1 MVNMSLET
9 FKTQVLPIKNKLYR
23 FALSMVK
30 SEPEAQDIVQE
41 VLIRVWNRRKDLGQL
56 DNLEAWCMRITR
68 NLSLDKLKSKHMSKT
83 SGMEEGF
90 DVSQNNEMTPY
101 RSAEMKDTMKNITGL
116 ISSLPEKQKQVI
128 HLRDIEG
135 YSYKEISEVLEIDM
149 NQVKVNLFR
158 ARKTLKENLL
168 NINAYGL
175 Q

>member
-1 MVNMSLET
+1 MSLET
-9 FKTQVLPIKNKLYR
+9 FKEQVLPVKDKLYR
-23 FALSMVK
+23 FALAMVK
-30 SEPEAQDIVQE
+30 SEAEAQDIVQE
-41 VLIRVWNRRKDLGQL
+41 VLIRIWNRRKDLGQL

-68 NLSLDKLKSKHMSKT
+68 NLSLDKLKSKYNRNT

-90 DVSQNNEMTPY
+90 DVSQGNEVTPY
-101 RSAEMKDTMKNITGL
+101 RFAEMKDTMKNIAHL
-116 ISSLPEKQKQVI
+116 MSSLPEKQKQVI

-175 Q
+175 R